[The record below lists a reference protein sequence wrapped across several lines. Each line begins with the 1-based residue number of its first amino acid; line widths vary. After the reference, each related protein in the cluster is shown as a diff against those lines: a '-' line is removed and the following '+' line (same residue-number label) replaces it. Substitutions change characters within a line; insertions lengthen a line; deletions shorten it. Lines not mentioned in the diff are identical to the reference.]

1 MLDRLFDF
9 QNLLAASAML
19 LAVQIMWRS
28 TRSVPVEV
36 VSRNAARLLEAARS
50 NGLRRTR

>member
-1 MLDRLFDF
+1 MLGKLFDI
-9 QNLLAASAML
+9 QNLLAASAL
-19 LAVQIMWRS
+19 LVAVQVMWRS